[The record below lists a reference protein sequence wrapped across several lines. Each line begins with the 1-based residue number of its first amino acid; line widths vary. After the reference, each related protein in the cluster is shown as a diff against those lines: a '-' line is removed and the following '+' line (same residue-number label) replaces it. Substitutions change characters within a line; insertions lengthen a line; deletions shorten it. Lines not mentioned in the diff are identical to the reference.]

1 MWRFDGAGQ
10 QRQTQ
15 MKVRKSQTT
24 DAHAPELHS
33 EREAQMRFYRETID
47 PEEEISRPRCYP
59 RPVQYLLDFKIRTA
73 WQLLD
78 SNVSAARR
86 GPEKIL
92 VVCCGSGMEAEMVA
106 QMGQRVIAL
115 DLSLDAVCRARE
127 RARRCG
133 LQFDLVVGDAENLPF
148 APGAVDYLFVHD
160 GLHHLPDPYR
170 GVREML
176 RVARRAVVIAEPA
189 DAALTRL
196 SVKLGIS
203 GEYEEAGNY
212 VYRLRPEKLVE
223 VFHACGLRKWRFR
236 RNLVYYQPW
245 TFPIYRWFER
255 PPLFWLFRAGFFLT
269 NLVLGRWGNSLRVA
283 AWKDDP
289 GVHTGS
295 P

>member
-1 MWRFDGAGQ
+1 MWRFDGAEQ

-15 MKVRKSQTT
+15 MKVRKSQAS

-33 EREAQMRFYRETID
+33 ERVAQMRFYRETID

-78 SNVSAARR
+78 GNVSAARR
-86 GPEKIL
+86 GPEKTL

-106 QMGQRVIAL
+106 QTGQRVIAL
-115 DLSLDAVCRARE
+115 DLSFDAVCRARE

-133 LQFDLVVGDAENLPF
+133 LQFDLVAGDAENLPF
-148 APGAVDYLFVHD
+148 APGAVDYVFVHD

-223 VFHACGLRKWRFR
+223 VFRECGLQEWRFR

-255 PPLFWLFRAGFFLT
+255 PPLFWLFRTGFFLT

-289 GVHTGS
+289 AIHTGAQ
-295 P
+295 